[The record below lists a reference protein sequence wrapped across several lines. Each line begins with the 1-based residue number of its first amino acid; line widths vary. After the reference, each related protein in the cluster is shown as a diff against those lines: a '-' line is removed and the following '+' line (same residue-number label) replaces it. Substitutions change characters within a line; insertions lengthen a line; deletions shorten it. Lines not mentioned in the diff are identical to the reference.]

1 MSSDDNGLRKTIGY
15 ANKFWKDKSQKGM
28 TDEQKL
34 QEFHKD
40 EHAARYG
47 ARTSKYKRGSAELG
61 WKIVARTDLKA
72 EKQYKWGSL
81 KDLHPPNLANPL
93 TCKVPSLI
101 DFIDTRQPKFF
112 FYTLKNWDFAK
123 EKDLPVETN
132 IIYKAL
138 MYWRLMLFTGDL
150 DEKQKKIVKY
160 YLDTCNRIISAR
172 MPMFE
177 FWPYGNGLAHY
188 YNYKKEDTYKDR
200 NKESNFITFNPECPH
215 IFFNLF
221 DSIRAQL
228 SSYSREIEEEKVLKN
243 KEKYWTKIFKTI
255 FEKSQIPNQTA
266 LRTNFNYQ
274 NLDLVVSSY
283 IAWAHNRLKPDKKEP
298 KIKIVATWKSIYSIY
313 KEIEVLKS
321 KSPELFQIEEIAV
334 EKVDYEST
342 LGAPI
347 YTVWTKKNF
356 GL

>member
-172 MPMFE
+172 MPMFD

-188 YNYKKEDTYKDR
+188 YNYKREDTYKDR

>member
-1 MSSDDNGLRKTIGY
+1 
-15 ANKFWKDKSQKGM
+15 
-28 TDEQKL
+28 
-34 QEFHKD
+34 
-40 EHAARYG
+40 
-47 ARTSKYKRGSAELG
+47 
-61 WKIVARTDLKA
+61 
-72 EKQYKWGSL
+72 
-81 KDLHPPNLANPL
+81 
-93 TCKVPSLI
+93 
-101 DFIDTRQPKFF
+101 
-112 FYTLKNWDFAK
+112 
-123 EKDLPVETN
+123 
-132 IIYKAL
+132 
-138 MYWRLMLFTGDL
+138 
-150 DEKQKKIVKY
+150 
-160 YLDTCNRIISAR
+160 
-172 MPMFE
+172 MFE

-188 YNYKKEDTYKDR
+188 YNYKREDTYKDR

>member
-81 KDLHPPNLANPL
+81 KELHPPNLANPL

-221 DSIRAQL
+221 HSIRAQL

-283 IAWAHNRLKPDKKEP
+283 IAWAHNRLKPNKKEP